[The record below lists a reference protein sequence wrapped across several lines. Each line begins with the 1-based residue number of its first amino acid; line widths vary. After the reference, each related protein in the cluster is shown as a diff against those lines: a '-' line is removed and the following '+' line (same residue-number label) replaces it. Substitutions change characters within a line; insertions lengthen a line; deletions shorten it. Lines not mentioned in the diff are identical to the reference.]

1 MTEGRI
7 LSEHKDYAV
16 LEDGTAFRF
25 PNHNED
31 NLMRRLTYAQD
42 SITHTDMS
50 RLASLMDSYHYLL
63 FECTQK
69 RRNAVCKEIKEL
81 YQEEYK

>member
-1 MTEGRI
+1 MTKGRI
-7 LSEHKDYAV
+7 LTEHKDFAV
-16 LEDGTAFRF
+16 LSDGTAFRF

-31 NLMRRLTYAQD
+31 DLIWRLTYAQE
-42 SITHTDMS
+42 SITHTDML

-69 RRNAVCKEIKEL
+69 RRNAVCQEIKEL
-81 YQEEYK
+81 FQEECE